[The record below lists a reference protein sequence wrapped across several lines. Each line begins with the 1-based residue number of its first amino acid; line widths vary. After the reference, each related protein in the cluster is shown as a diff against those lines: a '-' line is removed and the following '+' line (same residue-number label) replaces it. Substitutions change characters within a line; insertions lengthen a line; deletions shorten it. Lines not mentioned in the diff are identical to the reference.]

1 VSAAPRVSVI
11 VPARNAEDELRRLY
25 QALRAQTA
33 GPDAFELLVVD
44 DASTDGTAA
53 AVRAEPL
60 ARLVEAPGQVGPYPA
75 RNIAAQVA
83 RGELLAFT
91 DADCIPAPD
100 WIERGTAAF
109 DDPAVD
115 LIAGGIRIPLAERP
129 SAVAMVDAARHL
141 DQELYFSRGYGAT
154 ANMWVRAAVFAE
166 VGGFNEQILSGGDGE
181 FGHRARAAGKTLAYV
196 PEAAVD
202 HPPRES
208 ARELVRKG
216 YRIGIGTAQQR
227 LHADGPLRQNRLPG
241 VHPRAYVPKR
251 KLMGVHRLEASGHQP
266 GPLKLPQL
274 LLAQYLF
281 LTLPINWGSL
291 VGAARE
297 RRRA

>member
-1 VSAAPRVSVI
+1 VI
-11 VPARNAEDELRRLY
+11 VPARDAEDEVRRLCD
-25 QALRAQTA
+25 ALRAQTA
-33 GPDAFELLVVD
+33 PPESFELIVVD
-44 DASTDGTAA
+44 DASTDGTTDV
-53 AVRAEPL
+53 VRAEPL
-60 ARLVEAPGQVGPYPA
+60 ARLIEAPGKVGPYPA
-75 RNIAAQVA
+75 RNIAAATA

-100 WIERGTAAF
+100 WIERGIAAF
-109 DDPAVD
+109 DDPSVD
-115 LIAGGIRIPLAERP
+115 LIAGGIRIPLGDRP

-154 ANMWVRAAVFAE
+154 ANMWVRAEVFAE
-166 VGGFNEQILSGGDGE
+166 IGGFNEQILSGGDGE
-181 FGHRARAAGKTLAYV
+181 FGHRARAAGKRLAYV
-196 PEAAVD
+196 PDAAVD

-216 YRIGIGTAQQR
+216 YRIGVGTAQQR
-227 LHADGPLRQNRLPG
+227 LHAEGPLRQNRLPG
-241 VHPRAYVPKR
+241 VRPRAYVPR
-251 KLMGVHRLEASGHQP
+251 RELMGVHRLEASGHRP
-266 GPLKLPQL
+266 SRVKLAQL

-297 RRRA
+297 RFG